1 MQIAIMS
8 MNIAL
13 TSLFL
18 TYFKWTLLKGVI
30 KIVEDYFNTIKIF
43 TVKKD
48 KLVAHIDLHFSTRKE

>member
-30 KIVEDYFNTIKIF
+30 KIVEDYFNTIKFF

-48 KLVAHIDLHFSTRKE
+48 KLVAHIDLYFSTRKE